1 MDRFTHKVLR
11 EVNNMEEIIKINQN
25 NQGEAQVSAR
35 ELYQALEVKKRFSA
49 WFETNAKQLI
59 ENEDFTSV
67 LSGTEVQNNGGTQL
81 RQLQDYSLTVDAAKQ
96 IALMSGTEK
105 GKQVRMYFIQVEKAW
120 NSPDQ
125 IMARALTIAQ
135 MKLDHKDNL
144 IAEMK
149 PKALFADAVSASQ
162 TSILV
167 GELAKLLKQNG
178 IDTGANRLFIWLRE
192 NGYLIRRK
200 GTDYNM
206 PTQKSMEMGLF
217 EIKEHNHINSNG
229 VNVTTKTP
237 KVTGKGQQYFINK
250 FLQAA

>member
-1 MDRFTHKVLR
+1 
-11 EVNNMEEIIKINQN
+11 MEEIIKINQN
-25 NQGEAQVSAR
+25 EQGEAQVSAR
-35 ELYQALEVKKRFSA
+35 ELHKELGVKKRFSA
-49 WFETNAKQLI
+49 WFEQYQQMYVEGT
-59 ENEDFTSV
+59 DFTSV
-67 LSGTEVQNNGGTQL
+67 LSGTVVNNGAV
-81 RQLQDYSLTVDAAKQ
+81 RRLQDYSLSVDMAKNVAMMSKTKKSQQ
-96 IALMSGTEK
+96 I
-105 GKQVRMYFIQVEKAW
+105 RDYFIQVEKRYKELA
-120 NSPDQ
+120 SDPSYQ
-125 IMARALTIAQ
+125 MALGLKASQQL
-135 MKLDHKDNL
+135 LEHKDKI

-178 IDTGANRLFIWLRE
+178 IDTGANRLFTWLRE

>member
-1 MDRFTHKVLR
+1 MK
-11 EVNNMEEIIKINQN
+11 EIIKINQN
-25 NQGEAQVSAR
+25 EQGETRVSAR
-35 ELYQALEVKKRFSA
+35 ELHKELGVKKRFSA
-49 WFETNAKQLI
+49 WFEQYREMYVEGT
-59 ENEDFTSV
+59 DFTSV
-67 LSGTEVQNNGGTQL
+67 LSGTVVNNGAVKP
-81 RQLQDYSLTVDAAKQ
+81 LQDYSLTVDMAKNV
-96 IALMSGTEK
+96 AMMSKTEK
-105 GKQVRMYFIQVEKAW
+105 SQKIRDYFIQVEDSYKKLANDPSYQMALGLKA
-120 NSPDQ
+120 SQLLLEQKDQ
-125 IMARALTIAQ
+125 I
-135 MKLDHKDNL
+135 

-178 IDTGANRLFIWLRE
+178 IDTGANRLFTWLRE

-250 FLQAA
+250 FLQVA

>member
-1 MDRFTHKVLR
+1 
-11 EVNNMEEIIKINQN
+11 MEEIIKINQN
-25 NQGEAQVSAR
+25 DQGEAQVSAR

-135 MKLDHKDNL
+135 MKLDRKDNL

-178 IDTGANRLFIWLRE
+178 IDTGANRLFTWLRE

>member
-1 MDRFTHKVLR
+1 
-11 EVNNMEEIIKINQN
+11 MEEIIKINQN
-25 NQGEAQVSAR
+25 EQGEAQVSAR
-35 ELYQALEVKKRFSA
+35 DLHKTLNVKARFND
-49 WFETNAKQLI
+49 WITRMI
-59 ENEDFTSV
+59 EYGFTEGVDFYSFLSKTS
-67 LSGTEVQNNGGTQL
+67 NGGRPSIEYNLTISMAKEVAM
-81 RQLQDYSLTVDAAKQ
+81 LQRN
-96 IALMSGTEK
+96 EK
-105 GKQVRMYFIQVEKAW
+105 GKEVRNYFIQVEDRYKKLANDPSYQMALGLKA
-120 NSPDQ
+120 SQ
-125 IMARALTIAQ
+125 L
-135 MKLDHKDNL
+135 LLEHKDKI

-178 IDTGANRLFIWLRE
+178 IDTGANRLFTWLRE

-250 FLQAA
+250 FLQTA

>member
-1 MDRFTHKVLR
+1 
-11 EVNNMEEIIKINQN
+11 MEEIIKINQN
-25 NQGEAQVSAR
+25 EQGEAQVSAR
-35 ELYQALEVKKRFSA
+35 ELHKELGVKKRFSA
-49 WFETNAKQLI
+49 WFEQYQEMYVGGT
-59 ENEDFTSV
+59 DFTSV
-67 LSGTEVQNNGGTQL
+67 LSGTVVNNGAV
-81 RQLQDYSLTVDAAKQ
+81 RRLQDYSLSVDMAKNVAMMSKTKKSQQ
-96 IALMSGTEK
+96 I
-105 GKQVRMYFIQVEKAW
+105 RDYFIQVEKRYKELA
-120 NSPDQ
+120 SDPSYQ
-125 IMARALTIAQ
+125 MALGLKASQQL
-135 MKLDHKDNL
+135 LEHKDKI

-178 IDTGANRLFIWLRE
+178 INTGANRLFTWLRE

>member
-1 MDRFTHKVLR
+1 MRVKFRK
-11 EVNNMEEIIKINQN
+11 VNNMEEIIKINQN
-25 NQGEAQVSAR
+25 EQGETRVSAR
-35 ELYQALEVKKRFSA
+35 ELHKELGVKKRFSA
-49 WFETNAKQLI
+49 WFEQYREMYVEGT
-59 ENEDFTSV
+59 DFTGV
-67 LSGTEVQNNGGTQL
+67 LGGTPVIGGNGNVQY
-81 RQLQDYSLTVDAAKQ
+81 LQDYSLTVDMAKNV
-96 IALMSGTEK
+96 AMMSKTEK
-105 GKQVRMYFIQVEKAW
+105 SQQIRDYFIQVEDRYKKLANDPSYQMALGLKA
-120 NSPDQ
+120 SQ
-125 IMARALTIAQ
+125 QL
-135 MKLDHKDNL
+135 LEHKDKI

-178 IDTGANRLFIWLRE
+178 IDTGANRLFTWLRE

>member
-1 MDRFTHKVLR
+1 
-11 EVNNMEEIIKINQN
+11 MEEIIKINQN
-25 NQGEAQVSAR
+25 EQGEAQVSAR
-35 ELYQALEVKKRFSA
+35 DLHKALNVKARFND
-49 WFETNAKQLI
+49 WITRMI
-59 ENEDFTSV
+59 EYGFAEGVDFYSF
-67 LSGTEVQNNGGTQL
+67 LSKTQNGGRPSVEYNLTISTAKEIAM
-81 RQLQDYSLTVDAAKQ
+81 LQRN
-96 IALMSGTEK
+96 EK
-105 GKQVRMYFIQVEKAW
+105 GKQVRNYFIQVEERYKELASDPSYQMALGLKA
-120 NSPDQ
+120 SQ
-125 IMARALTIAQ
+125 QL
-135 MKLDHKDNL
+135 LEHKDKI

-178 IDTGANRLFIWLRE
+178 IDTGANRLFTWLRE

-250 FLQAA
+250 FLQVA